1 MNYEADEAA
10 RDHLELDYGR
20 RWIGGVCAGC
30 ANYFGFD
37 PALVRVGTVV
47 TGLFFPKIVIAA
59 YRWGRATG
67 GAEGTARG
75 GCAVLLPPPK
85 PDCFIPPARPVI
97 LSILPLARQVRHPD
111 SPNPMPS
118 GSPCKGRLAGAHN
131 RGTL

>member
-47 TGLFFPKIVIAA
+47 TALFFPKIVIAA
-59 YRWGRATG
+59 YLIAWL
-67 GAEGTARG
+67 
-75 GCAVLLPPPK
+75 VLDRRKPRPK
-85 PDCFIPPARPVI
+85 PVSR
-97 LSILPLARQVRHPD
+97 
-111 SPNPMPS
+111 
-118 GSPCKGRLAGAHN
+118 
-131 RGTL
+131 

>member
-47 TGLFFPKIVIAA
+47 TGLFFPKIIVAA
-59 YRWGRATG
+59 YLIAWL
-67 GAEGTARG
+67 
-75 GCAVLLPPPK
+75 VLDRRKPRPK
-85 PDCFIPPARPVI
+85 PVSR
-97 LSILPLARQVRHPD
+97 
-111 SPNPMPS
+111 
-118 GSPCKGRLAGAHN
+118 
-131 RGTL
+131 